1 MLDRLLVVTIALAAA
16 FAMAQAAGPS
26 GAGALAADDG
36 KVQKPAG
43 APAPAVDLAG
53 ADLVVVVWYR
63 GDDALETFKY
73 RVYDVRKGEYT
84 AAVDEW
90 VAMMR
95 RKFPGY
101 VVRARRVVLAKEQGA
116 TESLKVG
123 SVIHRELIG
132 AAAMSGIVLGEPLQV
147 GPGPASPSRPAAR
160 IDRWSEPQPG
170 AGGQTNIN
178 PVDRGSPFPVPYPR
192 PHP

>member
-1 MLDRLLVVTIALAAA
+1 
-16 FAMAQAAGPS
+16 
-26 GAGALAADDG
+26 AGACAATAVDDG
-36 KVQKPAG
+36 KSQKPAA
-43 APAPAVDLAG
+43 APASASVPAVDLAG
-53 ADLVVVVWYR
+53 ADFVVLVWYR

-73 RVYDVRKGEYT
+73 QVYDVRKGEYT
-84 AAVDEW
+84 GAVDDW

-101 VVRARRVVLAKEQGA
+101 VVRVRRVVLAKEQGA
-116 TESLKVG
+116 TDSLKVG

-132 AAAMSGIVLGEPLQV
+132 AAAMSGIVLGEPLQA
-147 GPGPASPSRPAAR
+147 GPGLSSPSRPAAR
-160 IDRWSEPQPG
+160 TELWSEPPG

>member
-1 MLDRLLVVTIALAAA
+1 MLDRLSVVTMVLVAALAT
-16 FAMAQAAGPS
+16 AQAAGPS
-26 GAGALAADDG
+26 GARAAAVDDG
-36 KVQKPAG
+36 KGQKPAS
-43 APAPAVDLAG
+43 APAAAVDRAG
-53 ADLVVVVWYR
+53 ADLVVLVWYR

-73 RVYDVRKGEYT
+73 QVYDVRKGEYT
-84 AAVDEW
+84 PAVDEW

-101 VVRARRVVLAKEQGA
+101 IVRARRVVLAREQGA

-147 GPGPASPSRPAAR
+147 GPGISSPSRPASR
-160 IDRWSEPQPG
+160 SSDRPGAPG

>member
-1 MLDRLLVVTIALAAA
+1 MLDRLPVVTIALAAA
-16 FAMAQAAGPS
+16 LAMAQAAGPLR
-26 GAGALAADDG
+26 AGPLAVDDG
-36 KVQKPAG
+36 KGRKPAA
-43 APAPAVDLAG
+43 APAPAADLAG
-53 ADLVVVVWYR
+53 ADLIVLVWYR

-73 RVYDVRKGEYT
+73 QVYDVRKGEYT

-95 RKFPGY
+95 RRFPGY
-101 VVRARRVVLAKEQGA
+101 VVRVRRIVLANEQGA

-132 AAAMSGIVLGEPLQV
+132 AAAMSGIILGEPLQV
-147 GPGPASPSRPAAR
+147 GPGLSSPSRPAAR
-160 IDRWSEPQPG
+160 SNHWPESPG